1 MAACAVGGGAYDQSW
16 TSPRLETLL
25 SQAPTAASAPTTV
38 EQRPSRVYYGWWI
51 VAGAMVAQF
60 VAVGLQ
66 AQVSGVFLGPMT
78 DDLGWTRAQFTLA
91 TSIGTAFM
99 GVLGFFVGALVD
111 RRGAR
116 PLMLTGITIVG
127 AALMALSRVEELWQF
142 VLLRGLVFTAG
153 NVMIGSL
160 VVNVT
165 VSKWFVD
172 RRGWAISMASLG
184 VSAAGFVIPVVMTQV
199 VDTIGWRDAW
209 GVMGVAAWALVYPV
223 AMIMRRQPED
233 FGLLPD
239 GRVAGEAAS
248 ESDRRS
254 IERARLELANSYTR
268 GEAVRTGALWL
279 LILGFGAAGI
289 GMMALFFHFIPF
301 LTDAGFTRTEA
312 SLLVG
317 TQGVAALL
325 SKFAWGWAMQRFFPR
340 GLTAFSFLLAAA
352 STVGL
357 VIGAHAGA
365 LAPMYALFFV
375 WGWAVGGMIP
385 LSELIWA
392 SYFGRRHLGAVR
404 GVAMPFTIIF
414 FAGGPI
420 FAGGYYDLIGTYDG
434 ALITFAGLWVVGA
447 LLILLAR
454 QPAPRRAGAAPAPP
468 GPTPPSR
475 PPSPPQARPAAP
487 RPPDPVPQPVAST
500 NGGTPLTTRTGDQ
513 SAARRAD
520 RSYMGEEKPVS
531 DRGRDYMRIALP
543 PGREP
548 PPAPHA
554 DEALPARPPSPV
566 EGGEASGPAP
576 DAAPP
581 SREATVAPGAPEPPL
596 PTPRVEAS
604 SAPAEGTPERR
615 SDGAQRERLAG
626 AAASGSNGSSA
637 APAAPASE
645 AARRTVA
652 RWRREIAIEPALS
665 LGQARRA
672 IERRLPLALAR
683 YRRDGT
689 ASAVAVGVTA
699 SVVATATLWLLT
711 RNGSSHSG
719 SEHGAA

>member
-1 MAACAVGGGAYDQSW
+1 M
-16 TSPRLETLL
+16 
-25 SQAPTAASAPTTV
+25 SQAPTAASAPPTV
-38 EQRPSRVYYGWWI
+38 APRPPRVYYGWWI

-78 DDLGWTRAQFTLA
+78 DELGWTRAEFTLA
-91 TSIGTAFM
+91 TSIGTVFM
-99 GVLGFFVGALVD
+99 GLIGFFVGALVD

-127 AALMALSRVEELWQF
+127 AALMAISRVEELWQF
-142 VLLRGLVFTAG
+142 ILLRGLVFTAG
-153 NVMIGSL
+153 NVMIGNL

-172 RRGWAISMASLG
+172 RRGRAISMASLG
-184 VSAAGFVIPVVMTQV
+184 VSAAGFVVPVVMTQV

-268 GEAVRTGALWL
+268 REALRTEALWL
-279 LILGFGAAGI
+279 LIFGFGAAGI
-289 GMMALFFHFIPF
+289 GIMALFFHFIPF
-301 LTDAGFTRTEA
+301 LTDAGFTRTQA

-352 STVGL
+352 ATVGI
-357 VIGAHAGA
+357 VIGSHAGA

-434 ALITFAGLWVVGA
+434 ALFTFAGLWVVGA

-454 QPAPRRAGAAPAPP
+454 QPAPRKAGAAAAPALPASPPAPP
-468 GPTPPSR
+468 HPT
-475 PPSPPQARPAAP
+475 QARPVAP
-487 RPPDPVPQPVAST
+487 RPPDPAPQPVAST
-500 NGGTPLTTRTGDQ
+500 NGGTPLTARRGDR
-513 SAARRAD
+513 SPARRAD
-520 RSYMGEEKPVS
+520 RSYMGKAKAAS
-531 DRGRDYMRIALP
+531 ASGRDYMRIALP

-548 PPAPHA
+548 PPPPRAGEAP
-554 DEALPARPPSPV
+554 PARPSSPA
-566 EGGEASGPAP
+566 GGGAASGPAP
-576 DAAPP
+576 DAAITP
-581 SREATVAPGAPEPPL
+581 REAVAIPRAPEPPR
-596 PTPRVEAS
+596 PTPRGEAS
-604 SAPAEGTPERR
+604 TAPPRQTREQRA
-615 SDGAQRERLAG
+615 DGPQREPLAG
-626 AAASGSNGSSA
+626 AAANENSGPPA

-645 AARRTVA
+645 AARRAVA
-652 RWRREIAIEPALS
+652 RWRREIATEPAFS
-665 LGQARRA
+665 LGQARRV
-672 IERRLPLALAR
+672 IERRLPLAIAR

-711 RNGSSHSG
+711 RNGSRSG
-719 SEHGAA
+719 SPNGSERRGA